1 MNSALHERGQT
12 VIKKKRETTV
22 VLPAANLKLVLCV
35 SIYILFHLPIFTGY
49 VFSSLCSLPS
59 IYIDNFDVY
68 FLSIYFQYVHMETKM
83 QDVVLW
89 CDLIRNFIAKTMD
102 LLVVNLALKQTVDQK
117 WLLHFL
123 YPSVQEDQILL
134 LPIESEVRLKLSQS
148 QELRPLEVLP
158 QLQIIMK
165 RFEKTLN
172 DS

>member
-1 MNSALHERGQT
+1 
-12 VIKKKRETTV
+12 
-22 VLPAANLKLVLCV
+22 
-35 SIYILFHLPIFTGY
+35 
-49 VFSSLCSLPS
+49 
-59 IYIDNFDVY
+59 
-68 FLSIYFQYVHMETKM
+68 METKM

-123 YPSVQEDQILL
+123 YSSVQEDQILL